1 MTNRLSLK
9 CFDALSTRSLNCAT
23 ALTFMCAILLGCNK
37 SSTNTSTTT
46 SAESA
51 TPQADQER
59 AAATTPQADT
69 LQKQS
74 AQGEVARIGEQAP
87 DFELQDTEG
96 VLVTLKQ
103 FAGKRVVL
111 EWFNPECP
119 FVDAAH
125 TRGSLVKAAA
135 DAQNDGVVWL
145 AVNSA
150 APGRN
155 GHGRDL
161 NRAAAVRYN
170 MKHPVLLDE
179 TGQVGRRYGATN
191 TPHIFVIDERA
202 TLVYAGAVDNSP
214 DGEGAAPKDDVLVSY
229 VKQVLSELKAGQP
242 ISVSDTKAYGCSVKY

>member
-1 MTNRLSLK
+1 MTNHLSLK
-9 CFDALSTRSLNCAT
+9 CFDAISTRSLNYGA
-23 ALTFMCAILLGCNK
+23 ALTFMCAALLACNK
-37 SSTNTSTTT
+37 ASTNTFTTT
-46 SAESA
+46 SAESPA
-51 TPQADQER
+51 PQAEQVR
-59 AAATTPQADT
+59 VAATPQADT
-69 LQKQS
+69 LQKHS
-74 AQGEVARIGEQAP
+74 AQGEVARVGEQAP

-96 VLVTLKQ
+96 VLVTLNQ

-125 TRGSLVKAAA
+125 TSGSLVKAAA

-145 AVNSA
+145 AINSA

-161 NRAAAVRYN
+161 NRAAATRYN

-191 TPHIFVIDERA
+191 TPHIFVIDEHA

-214 DGEGAAPKDDVLVSY
+214 DGEGATPKDGVLVSY

-242 ISVSDTKAYGCSVKY
+242 ISVSDTKAYGCGVKY